1 MLLLIF
7 KTTLSFTAV
16 FLLGFLISRLF
27 LVANHFLESLGL
39 SFLLGSF
46 FYTLILFVGNFIFD
60 IPLTF
65 FNSSVLLLFFL
76 MFVYLFLEL
85 FSIKPFLFK
94 LKIIFSKKNIP
105 QIIAIFLFFLLFFV
119 SFFYPV
125 IDWDAVTL
133 FDFRARIM
141 LDTGFIKD
149 TLFRIGLKQYPP
161 FTSLLHYWFY
171 SLGFKTAM
179 PLYVLFWGSFGLTS
193 YALLRRFLS
202 PLISLIFALG
212 VLLAPQIFEHSQI
225 AYANLPYSIY
235 LILGVFYLYFYLQ
248 RNKKHDLFLGL
259 LLSLASLWSRNF
271 PFVFVNLAVFI
282 FVYLFS
288 KKEKLLQILTIFLP
302 LTLFA
307 FIYLSRFLLS
317 FTTGPAHL
325 LFSVFDYTKWS
336 ILEYYQPFTLI
347 CLLLI
352 FDHFKNKNSNPFYPL
367 LIFGYL
373 LTFVLGTSYLAVSGK
388 VWQDIPDAA
397 RRMMLFFSPTV
408 IMYLATEFKTILKKS

>member
-1 MLLLIF
+1 MLLPVL
-7 KTTLSFTAV
+7 KTIISFTAII
-16 FLLGFLISRLF
+16 LLGFLISRLF

-46 FYTLILFVGNFIFD
+46 FYTLVLFIGNFIFD

-149 TLFRIGLKQYPP
+149 TLFRISLKQYPP

-171 SLGFKTAM
+171 SLGLKTAM

-193 YALLRRFLS
+193 YALLRRF
-202 PLISLIFALG
+202 
-212 VLLAPQIFEHSQI
+212 
-225 AYANLPYSIY
+225 Y
-235 LILGVFYLYFYLQ
+235 L
-248 RNKKHDLFLGL
+248 H
-259 LLSLASLWSRNF
+259 
-271 PFVFVNLAVFI
+271 
-282 FVYLFS
+282 
-288 KKEKLLQILTIFLP
+288 
-302 LTLFA
+302 
-307 FIYLSRFLLS
+307 
-317 FTTGPAHL
+317 
-325 LFSVFDYTKWS
+325 
-336 ILEYYQPFTLI
+336 
-347 CLLLI
+347 
-352 FDHFKNKNSNPFYPL
+352 
-367 LIFGYL
+367 
-373 LTFVLGTSYLAVSGK
+373 
-388 VWQDIPDAA
+388 
-397 RRMMLFFSPTV
+397 
-408 IMYLATEFKTILKKS
+408 